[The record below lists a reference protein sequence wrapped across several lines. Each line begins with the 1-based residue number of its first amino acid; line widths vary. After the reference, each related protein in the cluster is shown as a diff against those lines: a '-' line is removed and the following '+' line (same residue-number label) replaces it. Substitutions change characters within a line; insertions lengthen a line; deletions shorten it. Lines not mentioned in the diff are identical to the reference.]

1 MNKVKVL
8 SVNISEK
15 KGTVKK
21 PVSEVFLSKK
31 GVLQDAHSGSW
42 HRQISLLGSESI
54 QKFEHKA
61 KRKIEFGEFAENI
74 TTEGIELYKTH
85 PLDILKNDNIVLEIT
100 QIGKECHG
108 DSCSIF
114 REVGNCVMPKE
125 GIFARVVKEGSLKVG
140 DELFYYPKIYKVLIL
155 TLSDRASSGE
165 YEDRSG
171 KRIKE
176 IFDDY
181 FTKKEQIVTFNY
193 KVIPDEVMLLE
204 SEIQNAVSEGADIIV
219 TTGGTGIGPRDITP
233 DVVKPLLDK
242 EIPGIMEMIRWKYG
256 QNKPAALLSRSIAGI
271 IDKTLVYTLPGSL
284 RAVNEYMEE
293 ILKTLEHLILMQHS
307 IDAH

>member
-125 GIFARVVKEGSLKVG
+125 GIFC
-140 DELFYYPKIYKVLIL
+140 KI
-155 TLSDRASSGE
+155 
-165 YEDRSG
+165 
-171 KRIKE
+171 IK
-176 IFDDY
+176 
-181 FTKKEQIVTFNY
+181 
-193 KVIPDEVMLLE
+193 
-204 SEIQNAVSEGADIIV
+204 G
-219 TTGGTGIGPRDITP
+219 
-233 DVVKPLLDK
+233 
-242 EIPGIMEMIRWKYG
+242 
-256 QNKPAALLSRSIAGI
+256 GI
-271 IDKTLVYTLPGSL
+271 IKKG
-284 RAVNEYMEE
+284 
-293 ILKTLEHLILMQHS
+293 QS
-307 IDAH
+307 IEVIEK